1 MGSLNADEYKDDAGY
16 LRKSSETPEHQ
27 RWSMKN
33 LISKIK
39 KKNDTDLEDF
49 MVIGIDFGTTYS
61 GAAWATVADFESEEI
76 NLITNWPGIGG
87 EEGKAPTELF
97 YEHGDVMWGYGI
109 PADADPVRWFKLLLL
124 QEEDLAPELR
134 QSDFVLRA
142 RKMLRENNKTAT
154 DLIADYL
161 KALWAHILNS
171 IKKARSKT
179 VIEALRFHVVI
190 TVPAIWKDYARTA
203 MEEAAKK
210 AGILDD
216 RPAGST
222 TLAFAP
228 EPEAAALATLCEK
241 GRVAKK
247 DDVFVICDAGGGTV
261 DLISYRVGGLE
272 PIELHEAVLGSGGL
286 CGGIFIDEAFESICK
301 ARLGRQWSN
310 LSQTGVKELM
320 KDQWEYGI
328 KPQFTPED
336 KNKEYIVAIPAEAF
350 KNGADQNDLERK
362 PVIKNGRIH
371 FTSEDIEK
379 AFAAVFADIVKLIDG
394 QISKAKEDNMSV
406 KGIILVGGLGSSPY
420 LYEYLSEKYGGND
433 IDVLQS
439 AGIRPRTAICRG
451 AIFKGFLDA
460 PSGKLSNAMTSAGK
474 PLQMPVR
481 VVSTIARQSLGV
493 EFTPLFEEGVHP
505 AEDKYWDK
513 DEGVWRAGKQM
524 LWYLKKGEN
533 VSKKEPV
540 KNTFYRTF
548 AKAEDF
554 KDTVTETVQQCED
567 DVPPTRLGP
576 SIKELCKIH
585 CRLDDIPFESLDD
598 YKGENN
604 QDLKRYMYD
613 IEMVPSGASNIFA
626 VYHQGTKMGSHD
638 ASVEYTKH

>member
-1 MGSLNADEYKDDAGY
+1 
-16 LRKSSETPEHQ
+16 
-27 RWSMKN
+27 
-33 LISKIK
+33 
-39 KKNDTDLEDF
+39 
-49 MVIGIDFGTTYS
+49 
-61 GAAWATVADFESEEI
+61 VADFESEEI

-261 DLISYRVGGLE
+261 V
-272 PIELHEAVLGSGGL
+272 
-286 CGGIFIDEAFESICK
+286 
-301 ARLGRQWSN
+301 
-310 LSQTGVKELM
+310 
-320 KDQWEYGI
+320 
-328 KPQFTPED
+328 
-336 KNKEYIVAIPAEAF
+336 
-350 KNGADQNDLERK
+350 
-362 PVIKNGRIH
+362 
-371 FTSEDIEK
+371 
-379 AFAAVFADIVKLIDG
+379 
-394 QISKAKEDNMSV
+394 
-406 KGIILVGGLGSSPY
+406 
-420 LYEYLSEKYGGND
+420 
-433 IDVLQS
+433 
-439 AGIRPRTAICRG
+439 
-451 AIFKGFLDA
+451 
-460 PSGKLSNAMTSAGK
+460 SGKDIRGVFLYLFQITSN
-474 PLQMPVR
+474 
-481 VVSTIARQSLGV
+481 
-493 EFTPLFEEGVHP
+493 
-505 AEDKYWDK
+505 
-513 DEGVWRAGKQM
+513 
-524 LWYLKKGEN
+524 
-533 VSKKEPV
+533 
-540 KNTFYRTF
+540 
-548 AKAEDF
+548 
-554 KDTVTETVQQCED
+554 
-567 DVPPTRLGP
+567 
-576 SIKELCKIH
+576 
-585 CRLDDIPFESLDD
+585 
-598 YKGENN
+598 
-604 QDLKRYMYD
+604 YD
-613 IEMVPSGASNIFA
+613 
-626 VYHQGTKMGSHD
+626 Q
-638 ASVEYTKH
+638 